1 MPKQVFSAIIF
12 AMSQD
17 NLIILRNKET
27 GEAYYSKKN
36 KKKLANAKLKLM
48 KFSKKLKKRV
58 EFVESKK

>member
-1 MPKQVFSAIIF
+1 
-12 AMSQD
+12 MSQD
-17 NLIILRNKET
+17 NLVILRNKET

>member
-1 MPKQVFSAIIF
+1 MVFSAIIF

-36 KKKLANAKLKLM
+36 KKKLANAKIKLM